1 MDTRELVKDR
11 VMPSLLRTLEETK
24 KVEVLKHWTVIVR
37 LLGTHLHAGAELIN
51 KIMTVKC

>member
-1 MDTRELVKDR
+1 
-11 VMPSLLRTLEETK
+11 MPSLLRTLEETK